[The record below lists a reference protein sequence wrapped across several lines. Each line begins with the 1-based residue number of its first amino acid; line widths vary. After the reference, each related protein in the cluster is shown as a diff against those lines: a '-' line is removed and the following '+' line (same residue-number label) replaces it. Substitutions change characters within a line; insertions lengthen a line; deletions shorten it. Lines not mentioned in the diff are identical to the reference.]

1 MTGKNAVKFDVQVP
15 LLRLEIRAPCPN
27 NRQPRSGSL
36 AIDVH
41 SLNVITEP
49 HNLGPGQE
57 RTVRI
62 EGEDSPSGTNDWIND
77 ERGKS
82 LVMVKLGRVLVAY
95 ASFQDTKAQTIL
107 SLGALRDRVTASA
120 EAEAAFQCP
129 TVLLQSLDTSVIGR
143 ENASALLIHVPSL
156 RMNVEKAVLD
166 GIQIWVD
173 DASQWSEKTFGN
185 GARSSKTS
193 TNTSPTTTRNPSL
206 IGSRYF
212 VQRTGSGA
220 TESDLASTLGPR
232 DNNQE
237 FVVKA
242 VVSEGKQAFDCCV

>member
-1 MTGKNAVKFDVQVP
+1 MHTTSDLSIYILITRPDSNPDVYIRFYSLNGFKKDTAKPHPAAAFPFIRLHTVGSGEPTGVYAIQIFGQYVIVESWVQM
-15 LLRLEIRAPCPN
+15 EAIC
-27 NRQPRSGSL
+27 SYT
-36 AIDVH
+36 IDVY
-41 SLNVITEP
+41 NWKT
-49 HNLGPGQE
+49 GQLVS
-57 RTVRI
+57 VR
-62 EGEDSPSGTNDWIND
+62 
-77 ERGKS
+77 
-82 LVMVKLGRVLVAY
+82 V
-95 ASFQDTKAQTIL
+95 
-107 SLGALRDRVTASA
+107 SA
-120 EAEAAFQCP
+120 
-129 TVLLQSLDTSVIGR
+129 
-143 ENASALLIHVPSL
+143 SL

-237 FVVKA
+237 FVVKT